1 MSQKCFLQTDQIT
14 AHHKYKYIAILCAYN
29 TTYSISTI
37 STKLQRYMHIY
48 HVNFQKIVN
57 KFLSNWYTYAPMEN
71 KMHFIINVTTF
82 NLIILLLNSC
92 VFQHHLITQQNT
104 MQLINTY
111 WISVKP
117 WEDVFSL
124 FETVIKNWSD
134 TWYLRNMPFSI
145 LQEFGFV
152 RIYLPSGNSYHK

>member
-1 MSQKCFLQTDQIT
+1 MFSAERPNYC
-14 AHHKYKYIAILCAYN
+14 HHKYKYVAVLCAYN
-29 TTYSISTI
+29 TTYSISTT

-48 HVNFQKIVN
+48 HANLQKIV
-57 KFLSNWYTYAPMEN
+57 KEFLSNWYTYAPMEN
-71 KMHFIINVTTF
+71 KMRFIINVTTF

-124 FETVIKNWSD
+124 FQTVIENWSD
-134 TWYLRNMPFSI
+134 TWYLRNMSFSI

-152 RIYLPSGNSYHK
+152 RIYLPRGNSYHK

>member
-1 MSQKCFLQTDQIT
+1 MFSAERPNYC
-14 AHHKYKYIAILCAYN
+14 HHKYKYVAVLCAYN
-29 TTYSISTI
+29 TTYSISTT

-48 HVNFQKIVN
+48 HANLQKIV
-57 KFLSNWYTYAPMEN
+57 KEFLSNWYTYAPMEN
-71 KMHFIINVTTF
+71 KMRFIINVTTF

-124 FETVIKNWSD
+124 FETVIENWSD